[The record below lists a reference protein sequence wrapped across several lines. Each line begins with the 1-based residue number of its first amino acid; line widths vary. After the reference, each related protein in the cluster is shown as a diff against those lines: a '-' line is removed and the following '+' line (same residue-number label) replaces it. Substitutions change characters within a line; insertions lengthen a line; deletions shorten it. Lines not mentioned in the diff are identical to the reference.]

1 MGIAGD
7 RPRRIDGLRDAVA
20 ATKSPDLGH
29 VARIEQVRVSYGVA
43 FQIGPADHLAG
54 VIESE
59 RYGVKS
65 PQASEVSNGPSGL
78 IGVSRNGDRECDRRN
93 AGCDRS

>member
-29 VARIEQVRVSYGVA
+29 VARIEQVRAPYGVA
-43 FQIGPADHLAG
+43 FHKGPADDLAG
-54 VIESE
+54 VIEPE
-59 RYGVKS
+59 RYGEKS
-65 PQASEVSNGPSGL
+65 AQAS
-78 IGVSRNGDRECDRRN
+78 
-93 AGCDRS
+93 